1 MKGLPQ
7 KRILRQP
14 GFIYLIICR
23 KLEDSSPDTYDKV
36 RINLFGGITIRS
48 KDLEFDESDMKS
60 EALQFLIGFLA
71 CNSNKYF
78 PAEVLN
84 ARYEGEKD
92 VSVAEGL
99 MRVIDDSSDVTRK
112 IELLRNYHTLFCG
125 KFMGATFTKN
135 SFIRENRLHYKLKYI
150 EKMKLLMKLLYDQGD
165 YAGVAEYCAAILKM
179 YPKSVDINFWRIM
192 ALLQQGNYD
201 LVVSIEKNL
210 MELMEAQT
218 YSILQHKILMELK
231 LSEEELANRI
241 EGNPVYLRLFDEMR
255 KFKTH

>member
-78 PAEVLN
+78 PAEVVN

-99 MRVIDDSSDVTRK
+99 MHVIDDSSDVTRK
-112 IELLRNYHTLFCG
+112 IDLLRNYHTLFCG

-201 LVVSIEKNL
+201 LVVSIEKNPL
-210 MELMEAQT
+210 RS
-218 YSILQHKILMELK
+218 SIVVFL
-231 LSEEELANRI
+231 LASAI
-241 EGNPVYLRLFDEMR
+241 
-255 KFKTH
+255 